1 MEALPLLPPL
11 QSLLRYPEGDNI
23 NIPHNKLNKFTI
35 GEISVAATG
44 QKKTGLFYTKPQHGN
59 CIMMSNIDCEYEEH
73 EALWKKAKGDVLI
86 TGLGL
91 GFSHCNLVNNP
102 NITSVTIIE
111 KYQDVIDLVWDH
123 CSKDDR
129 FNLIHADA
137 NTWEIEGYWDCIWI
151 DHWVLNISEDTIDD
165 FIKSMTT
172 KYSPHCSWLGFWLKE
187 RDKHEK

>member
-1 MEALPLLPPL
+1 MEVLL
-11 QSLLRYPEGDNI
+11 QRHFFSLLQFRDNM
-23 NIPHNKLNKFTI
+23 NIPSNKTENFR
-35 GEISVAATG
+35 VASNGNT
-44 QKKTGLFYTKPQHGN
+44 TNLFSTKGFQ
-59 CIMMSNIDCEYEEH
+59 IMDNSEREYNEH
-73 EALWKKAKGDVLI
+73 KAFWKNAKGDVLI
-86 TGLGL
+86 TGLGI